1 MIFLIINLTNY
12 HYYLIR
18 LIIQLL
24 NFLIL
29 FFHIREE
36 SLEFKNL
43 KSLKISI
50 DYLVK
55 YKSSQLISVRHYDYK
70 ICYDTI
76 HFELWNLLES
86 SCHRTILDVHNL

>member
-18 LIIQLL
+18 LIIQLF

-36 SLEFKNL
+36 SL
-43 KSLKISI
+43 KIST

-55 YKSSQLISVRHYDYK
+55 YKSSQLISVRHHDYK

>member
-36 SLEFKNL
+36 N
-43 KSLKISI
+43 
-50 DYLVK
+50 
-55 YKSSQLISVRHYDYK
+55 
-70 ICYDTI
+70 
-76 HFELWNLLES
+76 LES
-86 SCHRTILDVHNL
+86 QV